1 MHNHDKMIDIE
12 EALKRILK
20 DFVPLESENKPILS
34 AQGQI
39 LSKDILGQFNVPSF
53 DNSAMDGFAVVSD
66 DTIGSTTQKP
76 STLKIIG
83 SVSAGEISRQT
94 VKKGTAIRI
103 MTGAAIPKGANAVVP
118 FEETDEVDRK
128 IILEKEITQISI
140 RSETKPGTHIRLSG
154 QDIQKGEKVLSAGT
168 ALQAADIGV
177 LASLGYEKV
186 DVIKRPKI
194 SILSTGKELIE
205 PGGSISEGK
214 IYDSN
219 SYSVAAAAINAGALP
234 TMLGIA
240 GDDRSEIIQKL
251 EMGLDSDMII
261 TSAGVSVGDYDIV
274 KDVLS
279 DKGKMEFWSVKIR
292 PSKPLAYGNLLR
304 DDGKNIPLI
313 GLPGNPVSALIG
325 FELFGRPAIHK
336 MLGKGETSRPIIS
349 AILQEPIYNYDG
361 RKVFSR
367 AVISKKEGVYY
378 AKLTGHQGSNLLTSM
393 SKANGL
399 VICPSHIPVQASG
412 ESVDV
417 QMTDWP
423 EEVF

>member
-1 MHNHDKMIDIE
+1 MIDIE

-20 DFVPLESENKPILS
+20 DFKPLESETKAILS

-39 LSKDILGQFNVPSF
+39 LTKDILGSFDVPGF
-53 DNSAMDGFAVVSD
+53 DNSAMDGFAVISD
-66 DTIGSTTQKP
+66 DTIGSTPQMP
-76 STLKIIG
+76 ATLKVIG

-128 IILEKEITQISI
+128 IKLENEMSQISI
-140 RSETKPGTHIRLSG
+140 LAETKSGTHIRLSG
-154 QDIQKGEKVLSAGT
+154 QDIQQGEKVLPAGT
-168 ALQAADIGV
+168 TLQSADIGV

-186 DVIKRPKI
+186 DVIRRPRI
-194 SILSTGKELIE
+194 SILSTGKELIQ
-205 PGGSISEGK
+205 PGDSISDGK

-219 SYSVAAAAINAGALP
+219 SYSIAAAAINAGALP

-240 GDDRSEIIQKL
+240 GDDSSEIIRKL
-251 EMGLDSDMII
+251 ETGLHTDMIL

-274 KDVLS
+274 KNVLA
-279 DKGKMEFWSVKIR
+279 DRGTMEFWSVKIR
-292 PSKPLAYGNLLR
+292 PSKPLAYGNFLR
-304 DDGKNIPLI
+304 NDGKTIPLI

-325 FELFGRPAIHK
+325 FELFGRPAILK
-336 MLGKGETSRPIIS
+336 MLGKGELNRPIIS

-367 AVISKKEGVYY
+367 AIISKEKGVYY

-393 SKANGL
+393 AKANGL
-399 VICPSHIPVQASG
+399 VICPSHVSVQDSG
-412 ESVDV
+412 ELVDV